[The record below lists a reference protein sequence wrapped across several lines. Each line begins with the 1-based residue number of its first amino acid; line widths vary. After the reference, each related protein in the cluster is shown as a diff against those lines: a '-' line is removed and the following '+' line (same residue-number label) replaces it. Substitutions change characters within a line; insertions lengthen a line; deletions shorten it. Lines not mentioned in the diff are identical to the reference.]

1 MANRTLLKRFAIV
14 ALGLA
19 AVAALI
25 GGVFYFQSRPI
36 AVQVANYQDDV
47 AIEVFGLGTVEART
61 LSRLGFEVAG
71 SLAEL
76 HGDFGDKVGK
86 GQLLAK
92 LQDGEQRAKV
102 DFAEAAVAQTEA
114 LSRQARVALQRA
126 EVALHQK
133 QSISVRREELSRKG
147 ATSSETNE
155 DARAEYEMARVD
167 VALAE
172 SAIAVADQNL
182 AQSKALLEV
191 EEAKLAKYLLSA
203 PFDAVVVNR
212 QRDLGSM
219 LSPGEV
225 LFTLVDPRT
234 IWVLSYIDEAR
245 AGPIRVGQAA
255 TITLRSMDNK
265 RFRGRVARIEIESDR
280 VNEERRISV
289 SCDDCPADFHLGEQA
304 EVIISVAAL
313 DHALMVPLSAVSAFG
328 DKSGKVWAVED
339 GKLTQVSVALGRQ
352 TLDGRIEVLGD
363 MARNVQIVT
372 TPATGL
378 REGRAAKIVQAS
390 K

>member
-1 MANRTLLKRFAIV
+1 MANRVFSKRFAV
-14 ALGLA
+14 AALGLTA
-19 AVAALI
+19 LVALI
-25 GGVFYFQSRPI
+25 GGVLYSQSRPI
-36 AVQVANYQDDV
+36 AVEVARYEDDV

-61 LSRLGFEVAG
+61 LSRLGFEVPG

-76 HGDFGDKVGK
+76 HGDFGDKVTK

-102 DFAEAAVAQTEA
+102 DFAKAAVAQTEA
-114 LSRQARVALQRA
+114 LSRQARVALERA
-126 EVALHQK
+126 EVALRQK

-155 DARAEYEMARVD
+155 DARAAYEMARVD
-167 VALAE
+167 VTLAE
-172 SAIAVADQNL
+172 SAIAVADENL

-191 EEAKLAKYLLSA
+191 EEAKLAKHRLSA
-203 PFDAVVVNR
+203 PFDAVIVNR

-245 AGPIRVGQAA
+245 AGPIRAGQPAA
-255 TITLRSMDNK
+255 ITLRSMNDR
-265 RFRGRVARIEIESDR
+265 RFKGRVARIEIESDR
-280 VNEERRISV
+280 INEERRISI
-289 SCDDCPADFHLGEQA
+289 SCEDCPRDFHLGEQA
-304 EVIISVAAL
+304 EVVIMVDTIGS
-313 DHALMVPLSAVSAFG
+313 ALMVPMSAVSQFSG
-328 DKSGKVWAVED
+328 KTGKVWVVED
-339 GKLTQVSVALGRQ
+339 GTLTQMSVTLGRQ
-352 TLDGRIEVLGD
+352 TLDGRIEIVGD
-363 MARNVQIVT
+363 LRSGVQIVT
-372 TPATGL
+372 GPSAGL
-378 REGRAAKIVQAS
+378 REGRRAKIVQGG

>member
-1 MANRTLLKRFAIV
+1 MSV
-14 ALGLA
+14 
-19 AVAALI
+19 LI
-25 GGVFYFQSRPI
+25 GGAFYFQSLPL
-36 AVQVANYQDDV
+36 AVQVARHEDDI

-61 LSRLGFEVAG
+61 LSRLGFEVTG
-71 SLAEL
+71 SIGEL
-76 HGDFGDKVGK
+76 HGDFGDKVRK

-92 LQDGEQRAKV
+92 LHDGEQRAKV
-102 DFAEAAVAQTEA
+102 DFAKAAVAQTEA
-114 LSRQARVALQRA
+114 LSRQARVALERA
-126 EVALHQK
+126 EVALRQK

-172 SAIAVADQNL
+172 SAIAVADENL

-191 EEAKLAKYLLSA
+191 EEAKLAKHLLSA

-255 TITLRSMDNK
+255 TISLRSIGNK
-265 RFRGRVARIEIESDR
+265 RFSGRVARIEIESDR

-289 SCDDCPADFHLGEQA
+289 SCEDCPADFHLGEQA
-304 EVIISVAAL
+304 EVIIMV
-313 DHALMVPLSAVSAFG
+313 DTIENALMLPMSVVSQFSG
-328 DKSGKVWAVED
+328 KTGKVWAIED
-339 GKLTQVSVALGRQ
+339 GRLTQVSVTLGRQ
-352 TLDGRIEVLGD
+352 TLDGRIEVVGEL
-363 MARNVQIVT
+363 AHSVQIVT
-372 TPATGL
+372 APSTGL
-378 REGRAAKIVQAS
+378 REGRRAKIVQGG

>member
-1 MANRTLLKRFAIV
+1 MTDRTLVRRFALPV
-14 ALGLA
+14 VGLA
-19 AVAALI
+19 AVALFI
-25 GGVFYFQSRPI
+25 GGGFYFQSRPV
-36 AVQVANYQDDV
+36 AVDVASYQGDV

-61 LSRLGFEVAG
+61 LSRLGFEVTG

-76 HGDFGDKVGK
+76 HGDFGDKVRK

-102 DFAEAAVAQTEA
+102 DFAKAAVAQTEA
-114 LSRQARVALQRA
+114 LSRQARVALERA
-126 EVALHQK
+126 EVALRQK
-133 QSISVRREELSRKG
+133 LSISVRREELSRKG

-172 SAIAVADQNL
+172 SAIAVADENL

-191 EEAKLAKYLLSA
+191 EEAKLAKHLLSA

-225 LFTLVDPRT
+225 LFTLVDPHT
-234 IWVLSYIDEAR
+234 IWVLSFIDEAR
-245 AGPIRVGQAA
+245 AGPIRVGQPA
-255 TITLRSMDNK
+255 TITLRSMNNK

-289 SCDDCPADFHLGEQA
+289 SCEDCPTDFHLGEQA
-304 EVIISVAAL
+304 EVIIMV
-313 DHALMVPLSAVSAFG
+313 DTIDNALMVPISAVSQFSG
-328 DKSGKVWAVED
+328 KTGKVWAVED
-339 GKLTQVSVALGRQ
+339 GRLTRVSVTLGRQ
-352 TLDGRIEVLGD
+352 TLDGRIEVVGD
-363 MARNVQIVT
+363 LARGVQIVT
-372 TPATGL
+372 GPLTGL
-378 REGRAAKIVQAS
+378 REGRRAKIVQGGI
-390 K
+390 